1 MPEQTGVAIVT
12 DPAPFWRTKRLDEM
26 TREEWEALCDG
37 CGRCCL
43 FKTLPP
49 ARDSVGWTNVACK
62 LLDIHS
68 SRCSDYPNR
77 MQRDVTCFK
86 LTPASLA
93 ELSWMLPPSCAYRL
107 VAEGKDLAWWHPLV
121 SGDPETVHRAG
132 VSVRGRAVHPHQVG
146 PEWMHRVDWPAR
158 LPRGLRESRRRP
170 AMQAMPPS
178 ADDASPAA
186 APLPGQ
192 AGSETPRSDDAGSQA
207 GPPADKAGSGD
218 ARPGDGVGSRTASP
232 VDKAGSD

>member
-1 MPEQTGVAIVT
+1 MQQGRPTVT
-12 DPAPFWRTKRLDEM
+12 DSVPFWRAKRLDEM
-26 TREEWEALCDG
+26 TGEEWESLCDG

-62 LLDIHS
+62 LLDIHA

-86 LTPASLA
+86 LTPSSLA
-93 ELSWMLPPSCAYRL
+93 ELAWMLPPSCAYRL

-132 VSVRGRAVHPHQVG
+132 VSVRGRAVSSEQAG
-146 PEWMHRVDWPAR
+146 PEWLHRVDWPAR
-158 LPRGLRESRRRP
+158 LPRGLRESHRRP
-170 AMQAMPPS
+170 TMQAMPPP
-178 ADDASPAA
+178 ADDADPAA
-186 APLPGQ
+186 ASLPRRSGPASPRASG
-192 AGSETPRSDDAGSQA
+192 AGSPAE
-207 GPPADKAGSGD
+207 PPVNGAGSG
-218 ARPGDGVGSRTASP
+218 AERPGDGVGASRTAP
-232 VDKAGSD
+232 PANTAGSN